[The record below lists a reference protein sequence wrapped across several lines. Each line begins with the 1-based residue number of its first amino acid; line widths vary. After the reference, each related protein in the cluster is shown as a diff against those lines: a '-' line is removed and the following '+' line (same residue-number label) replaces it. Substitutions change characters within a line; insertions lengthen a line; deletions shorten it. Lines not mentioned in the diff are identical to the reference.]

1 MEENSSFLGKGWS
14 FPPAFNKLSATVEMT
29 SEEADI
35 GKSLEI
41 ILTTVPGERV
51 MRPLFG
57 CNLAGKVF
65 EAMNTTEIQQVINT
79 VAKSILLYEPR
90 IDVTDISL
98 DIEDSL
104 EGKYLVQLEFVI
116 RSTNS
121 RRNIVFP
128 FYNHEATEM

>member
-1 MEENSSFLGKGWS
+1 ME
-14 FPPAFNKLSATVEMT
+14 VT

-41 ILTTVPGERV
+41 ILTTVPGERI

-65 EAMNTTEIQQVINT
+65 EAMNATEIQQVINT

-104 EGKYLVQLEFVI
+104 EGKYMIQIEFVI